1 MENGRPGPYYT
12 KEGSGIEMKNQCQD
26 QLAGPRR
33 IWSTLSSQA
42 REAQTGGDLLM
53 NGGGLVLILA
63 SQPLISI
70 PITPPLMPL
79 HTSYPSFYPP
89 ESGGIEEADD
99 SLTQHNLSLASLGH
113 IICVCGI
120 VLEFN
125 TKFHLPECLWPPI
138 YQHFILA

>member
-1 MENGRPGPYYT
+1 
-12 KEGSGIEMKNQCQD
+12 
-26 QLAGPRR
+26 
-33 IWSTLSSQA
+33 
-42 REAQTGGDLLM
+42 M

-113 IICVCGI
+113 I
-120 VLEFN
+120 
-125 TKFHLPECLWPPI
+125 
-138 YQHFILA
+138 